1 MYLLW
6 IMLIFLSLYVLMVVK
21 SSNIWDRFLGM
32 SLISVK
38 VTIIMI
44 IAASYY
50 ETSFIL
56 DIAIAGVLLGFIC
69 IIFSANFLME
79 RKRKGKRI

>member
-6 IMLIFLSLYVLMVVK
+6 VMLIFLSLYILMVVK
-21 SSNIWDRFLGM
+21 SSNIWDKFLGM

-38 VTIIMI
+38 VIIIMI

-50 ETSFIL
+50 KATYIL

-69 IIFSANFLME
+69 IIFSAHFLME
-79 RKRKGKRI
+79 RKKRGKRT